1 MDAGS
6 QSLVLLPIGGEH
18 LALASEIH
26 RAVFGSEGWS
36 AEDWRAL
43 TAVPGAFGWLALPSR
58 EEEGPIA
65 FLLGRHAG
73 GEAEILTLGT
83 LPEARRLGA
92 ARQLVEAFL
101 DKLTA
106 EGVLVAYLEV
116 AETNSAAISLY
127 RGLRFHEVGR
137 REGYY
142 KRKEGRE
149 DALILRWRS
158 PAENPTN

>member
-1 MDAGS
+1 MGAGS
-6 QSLVLLPIGGEH
+6 QSLVLLPIGEEH
-18 LALASEIH
+18 LALLSEIH
-26 RAVFGSEGWS
+26 RAVFGSDGWS

-43 TAVPGAFGWLALPSR
+43 TAVPGAFGWLALQSEG
-58 EEEGPIA
+58 EERPIA

-83 LPEARRLGA
+83 LPQARRLGA
-92 ARQLVEAFL
+92 AQRLVEAFL
-101 DKLTA
+101 SKLAA

-127 RGLRFHEVGR
+127 RRLRFYEVGR

-149 DALILRWRS
+149 DALILRWRD
-158 PAENPTN
+158 PMENPPG